1 MRSTFFCA
9 NKDAYKYLIVMNILN
24 KTTSRVKRIFV
35 NPKVEHI
42 KPRKK
47 GSMIGA
53 GVKKL
58 EKEFI
63 THTTLIHHKSAVH
76 TFVLWQKLF
85 LSGLVGI
92 FLTGLALNWLLT
104 LQLVVAILTVIYFID
119 VLFNLFLVLKSLHL
133 PPELDFDDKELT
145 EIKDIDLPIYTI
157 LCPMYKEAKIIPSFL
172 EAISKLDW
180 PKNKL
185 DVQLLLEEDDLDS
198 IHAAKNW
205 GLPSYVRAI
214 IVPHSQPKT
223 KPKACNYGLNIAKG
237 EYLVIYDAED
247 IPDPK
252 QLKKAYLAFQSVDK
266 NVVCLQAKLNYFNP
280 HQNFIT
286 RLFTAEYS
294 LWFDVVLPGL
304 QGINTNIP
312 LGGTS
317 NHFRIDDLK
326 TLEGWDPFNVTEDC
340 DLGVRLFMEGKK
352 TAVINSTTLEEAN
365 SKFKNWLRQRSR
377 WIKGYMQT
385 YLVHMRN
392 PYQLVK
398 KQGIHALFFN
408 LIVGGKIAFMFIN
421 PFLWLATIGYFVLHA
436 QLGAIIES
444 LYPSYIFYMALFSL
458 VFGNFLYMFYYMI
471 GCAKRGHWSVIK
483 YVYLVPFYWIMT
495 SIAAVIALQ
504 QLFFKPHYWEKTVHG
519 LHNSSGIKERWFLRL
534 LGIDF
539 VNNRILTTKY
549 SRQLFNNRR
558 LILSGFGLV
567 GANLVTNALNFAFN
581 LFLGKNLSFENYG
594 IVSLF
599 TSLMFISSIPLSALS
614 STVAHKSALLFGK
627 YSKNASYAYFLSMI
641 SKTVLFAVLGTVLWI
656 VAIPFMK
663 VFFHIDSV
671 MPFFIF
677 TPVWAMGVIHANFN
691 GYLKGT
697 LAFWS
702 VASMIFIESVVKL
715 LLAII
720 LVFTGNEEWVYL
732 SIPVGMLCQVVLIV
746 YLTLKNRPK
755 GETVLLDKKFNF
767 RFYVSAMF
775 SNLYITSFLAIDV
788 ILAKHYLN
796 ANEAGQYALLN
807 LVGKMVYFAGSLL
820 FPFIIPIVSKN
831 AGANKS
837 SREAFIFL
845 FGLTAVLLSGLY
857 LTLGVFGWF
866 FAPLVFG
873 EKTLSIVELLPIYLL
888 AISIFAIS
896 IPSVSYFQARGK
908 FIFTWINLLTVLFE
922 IGAIFIFHSS
932 LNEFVVAMFLAST
945 FNVLLQIFAYL
956 FRAKIEVVFWNL
968 YNIKDLFSWR
978 LRQVVSTTSNSEKLK
993 ILIFN
998 WRDTKHVWGGGAES
1012 YIHEL
1017 AKRWVKEGNG
1027 VTLFCGNDGRSSR
1040 NDLIDGVNII
1050 RRGGFYTVYFWA
1062 FVYYVFKFRGKFD
1075 VVVDSENGLPFF
1087 TPLYVRIPKFLL
1099 IHHIHQEVFRLHLK
1113 FPFKNIAMLLESKLM
1128 PLVYHNQRLITVS
1141 ESSKKEILKMRLSKF
1156 RSIEIINPG
1165 INSSDYQLKKKT
1177 NYVSILYLGRLK
1189 PYKNVDVALR
1199 AFAEIIKIKK
1209 DAIFY
1214 IAGVGDSLN
1223 QLKELAESLGIS
1235 NSVKFLGRVS
1245 DEEKSDLLA
1254 SCWLMIQPSMIEGWG
1269 ITVIEA
1275 NASGTPVVASNV
1287 NGLKDSIVDN
1297 VTGLLVKP
1305 SNYND
1310 LAQKTLILLQNKRM
1324 LEKFSNQAN
1333 KWSKKF
1339 SWDLSARAFLNQLK
1353 MDVAGDD
1360 LSKVDQRDSH
1370 FNKNYASAK

>member
-1 MRSTFFCA
+1 M
-9 NKDAYKYLIVMNILN
+9 KLLN
-24 KTTSRVKRIFV
+24 KMTSKIKGVFV
-35 NPKVEHI
+35 NPTIEHI
-42 KPRKK
+42 NPLKK

-185 DVQLLLEEDDLDS
+185 DVQLLLEEDDIES
-198 IHAAKNW
+198 INVAKNL

-317 NHFRIDDLK
+317 NHFRISDLK
-326 TLEGWDPFNVTEDC
+326 SLEGWDPFNVTEDC

-519 LHNSSGIKERWFLRL
+519 LHLSNQKEKELAVDMSVFIDQVIDKERAEGFPVRII
-534 LGIDF
+534 GII
-539 VNNRILTTKY
+539 VSIIGQRKV
-549 SRQLFNNRR
+549 
-558 LILSGFGLV
+558 ILSGGMLV
-567 GANLVTNALNFAFN
+567 LAGIFSNFVNFFFNAY
-581 LFLGKNLSFENYG
+581 LGRSLSFEEFG
-594 IVSLF
+594 VLSLLG
-599 TSLMFISSIPLSALS
+599 SILFISSIPINALG
-614 STVAHKSALLFGK
+614 STIAHKTAFLFGK
-627 YSKNASYAYFLSMI
+627 HSKSFARSNLAYYLRFSITSAILTTIIWILLIPSLTSYFQLGSSMALI
-641 SKTVLFAVLGTVLWI
+641 L
-656 VAIPFMK
+656 
-663 VFFHIDSV
+663 
-671 MPFFIF
+671 F
-677 TPVWAMGVIHANFN
+677 TPVWSIGLFGSTVGGFID
-691 GYLKGT
+691 GT
-697 LAFWS
+697 LSFG
-702 VASMIFIESVVKL
+702 VAAIALAVEAVTKL
-715 LLAII
+715 GLAILFVWMGLSDYVFLAII
-720 LVFTGNEEWVYL
+720 IGLFVHLITNLIFVLKDKTISDEHISGHFEFKFYL
-732 SIPVGMLCQVVLIV
+732 ASFINGLSKL
-746 YLTLKNRPK
+746 
-755 GETVLLDKKFNF
+755 
-767 RFYVSAMF
+767 
-775 SNLYITSFLAIDV
+775 SFLSLDV
-788 ILAKHYLN
+788 ILAKHYLSPV
-796 ANEAGQYALLN
+796 ESGQYALLS
-807 LVGKMVYFAGSLL
+807 LTGKIVFFAGTL
-820 FPFIIPIVSKN
+820 FAPFMLPIVSKKL
-831 AGANKS
+831 GANQS
-837 SREAFIFL
+837 SVKVFKYIFI
-845 FGLTAVLLSGLY
+845 LTLVPVLLAYIG
-857 LTLGVFGWF
+857 LGVFSQITI
-866 FAPLVFG
+866 PLLFG
-873 EKTLSIVELLPIYLL
+873 EKAKVIIPFASIYLFSIVLFSCLNPVI
-888 AISIFAIS
+888 
-896 IPSVSYFQARGK
+896 SYFQAKRDY
-908 FIFTWINLLTVLFE
+908 
-922 IGAIFIFHSS
+922 IFIYQGMFTSIILYILIHFFHRSLSEFVLIIFIASS
-932 LNEFVVAMFLAST
+932 LNTMFAILLYIFNSQVNSLISNFRDLIDLAFSRFT
-945 FNVLLQIFAYL
+945 RQRTKEKDRLQ
-956 FRAKIEVVFWNL
+956 
-968 YNIKDLFSWR
+968 
-978 LRQVVSTTSNSEKLK
+978 

-998 WRDTKHVWGGGAES
+998 WRDTKHVWGGGAEI
-1012 YIHEL
+1012 YIHEI
-1017 AKRWVKEGNG
+1017 AKNWVQNG
-1027 VTLFCGNDGRSSR
+1027 HRVTVFCGNDNKCER
-1040 NDLIDGVNII
+1040 NEVIDGVQIV
-1050 RRGGFYTVYFWA
+1050 RRGGFFTVYLWA
-1062 FVYYVFKFRGKFD
+1062 FLYYVLRFRGLFD
-1075 VVVDSENGLPFF
+1075 VVIDCENGIPFF
-1087 TPLYVRIPKFLL
+1087 TPLYVRKPKYLL
-1099 IHHIHQEVFRLHLK
+1099 IHHIHQEVFRQHLRW
-1113 FPFKNIAMLLESKLM
+1113 PFNFLAMFLEARLM
-1128 PLVYHNQRLITVS
+1128 PVVYFNQRVITVS
-1141 ESSKKEILKMRLSKF
+1141 ESSKIEILKLKIAKF
-1156 RSIEIINPG
+1156 KSIDVVNPG
-1165 INSSDYQLKKKT
+1165 VNSSDFKT
-1177 NYVSILYLGRLK
+1177 KDKFLNPTIIYVGRLK
-1189 PYKNVDVALR
+1189 PYKNIDIAINAVSLLV
-1199 AFAEIIKIKK
+1199 KK
-1209 DAIFY
+1209 N
-1214 IAGVGDSLN
+1214 LT
-1223 QLKELAESLGIS
+1223 L
-1235 NSVKFLGRVS
+1235 KFLIVGNGEHDIYLKNIVKQKNLTS
-1245 DEEKSDLLA
+1245 TIEFTGFVGEEKKNELLA
-1254 SCWLMIQPSMIEGWG
+1254 KSWLMVQPSMMEGWG
-1269 ITVIEA
+1269 ISVIEA
-1275 NASGTPVVASNV
+1275 NAAGTPVVASNV
-1287 NGLKDSIVDN
+1287 NGLKDSVVDSKTGIL
-1297 VTGLLVKP
+1297 VTVKDAKALASAIEKVILSASLRSRLSRNALAWAKLFEWDIKSSQLINIIY
-1305 SNYND
+1305 SNLFLD
-1310 LAQKTLILLQNKRM
+1310 LQKSK
-1324 LEKFSNQAN
+1324 
-1333 KWSKKF
+1333 SKKVTKEI
-1339 SWDLSARAFLNQLK
+1339 LSLETNE
-1353 MDVAGDD
+1353 
-1360 LSKVDQRDSH
+1360 
-1370 FNKNYASAK
+1370 

>member
-1 MRSTFFCA
+1 MNIA
-9 NKDAYKYLIVMNILN
+9 NKIS
-24 KTTSRVKRIFV
+24 SRFKRIFI

-58 EKEFI
+58 ENEFI
-63 THTTLIHHKSAVH
+63 THTTLMHHKSAVH
-76 TFVLWQKLF
+76 TFILWQKLF
-85 LSGLVGI
+85 LTGLIGI
-92 FLTGLALNWLLT
+92 FLIGLALNWLLT
-104 LQLVVAILTVIYFID
+104 LQIFVAFLTVIYFID

-133 PPELDFDDKELT
+133 PPELDFDDKELAK
-145 EIKDIDLPIYTI
+145 IKEKDLPIYTI
-157 LCPMYKEAKIIPSFL
+157 LCPMYKEAQIIPSFL

-185 DVQLLLEEDDLDS
+185 DVQLLLEEDDFDS

-519 LHNSSGIKERWFLRL
+519 LHLLQENKDVVAESITEINSEKGFVFPTMNRKLLAIK
-534 LGIDF
+534 
-539 VNNRILTTKY
+539 V
-549 SRQLFNNRR
+549 SRNHFMGGF
-558 LILSGFGLV
+558 LILSTALASMVNFVYAAYLGRVLTLEQFALVSFVIGLLSFVGIISSSFGATINHRSGYIAGRYDEASSYAFWNKFRNKSLVISLAVSILWISVSPFLVRYFQVENIVPILLFAPIILTGFAYAADRGFLSSKLRFGRLGVLGLLEPIVKTITVVAIISLGFKEWAYVSVPVSVIAAFVV
-567 GANLVTNALNFAFN
+567 GWFFALGREKENKKSNLTSKVNIN
-581 LFLGKNLSFENYG
+581 LFPKKFFIASL
-594 IVSLF
+594 VSGV
-599 TSLMFISSIPLSALS
+599 
-614 STVAHKSALLFGK
+614 STVI
-627 YSKNASYAYFLSMI
+627 FLS
-641 SKTVLFAVLGTVLWI
+641 L
-656 VAIPFMK
+656 
-663 VFFHIDSV
+663 
-671 MPFFIF
+671 
-677 TPVWAMGVIHANFN
+677 
-691 GYLKGT
+691 
-697 LAFWS
+697 
-702 VASMIFIESVVKL
+702 
-715 LLAII
+715 
-720 LVFTGNEEWVYL
+720 
-732 SIPVGMLCQVVLIV
+732 
-746 YLTLKNRPK
+746 
-755 GETVLLDKKFNF
+755 
-767 RFYVSAMF
+767 
-775 SNLYITSFLAIDV
+775 DV
-788 ILAKHYLN
+788 ILAKHYLPPADAGLYSLVSLIAKMIFFLGSLVTPFIMPLVSRN
-796 ANEAGQYALLN
+796 EGANVDSRKILN
-807 LVGKMVYFAGSLL
+807 LTLL
-820 FPFIIPIVSKN
+820 GTFILGFP
-831 AGANKS
+831 
-837 SREAFIFL
+837 AFLAF
-845 FGLTAVLLSGLY
+845 
-857 LTLGVFGWF
+857 GVFGSITT
-866 FAPLVFG
+866 PILFG
-873 EKTLSIVELLPIYLL
+873 EKAQLTLPYLLPI
-888 AISIFAIS
+888 SFAILLFTLS
-896 IPSVSYFQARGK
+896 RVFSEYYLARK
-908 FIFTWINLLTVLFE
+908 YYSFPVLALVLGF
-922 IGAIFIFHSS
+922 AQ
-932 LNEFVVAMFLAST
+932 L
-945 FNVLLQIFAYL
+945 VLLEIYHDSIWSFVYVICSIWVTYFVATLILHAFSNQVKTIENNITDFTGL
-956 FRAKIEVVFWNL
+956 FGKLRNPKIKTSRT
-968 YNIKDLFSWR
+968 IK
-978 LRQVVSTTSNSEKLK
+978 V
-993 ILIFN
+993 LIFN

-1017 AKRWVKEGNG
+1017 AKRWVKEGNS

-1040 NDLIDGVNII
+1040 NDLIDGVNIV

-1062 FVYYVFKFRGKFD
+1062 FVYYILKFRGKFD

-1087 TPLYVRIPKFLL
+1087 TPIFVRVPKFLL
-1099 IHHIHQEVFRLHLK
+1099 IHHIHQEVFRTQLK

-1128 PLVYHNQRLITVS
+1128 PLVYRNQKVITVS
-1141 ESSKKEILKMRLSKF
+1141 ESSKKEILKMRLAKF
-1156 RSIEIINPG
+1156 SSIEIINPG
-1165 INSSDYQLKKKT
+1165 VTHSDYKKMKKSS
-1177 NYVSILYLGRLK
+1177 YFSLLYLGRLK
-1189 PYKNVDVALR
+1189 PYKNVDVALK
-1199 AFAEIIKIKK
+1199 AFANILKKRK

-1214 IAGVGDSLN
+1214 VAGVG
-1223 QLKELAESLGIS
+1223 ESLKDLQKLATELNIS
-1235 NSVKFLGRVS
+1235 ESVKFLGRVTE
-1245 DEEKSDLLA
+1245 DEKTKLL
-1254 SCWLMIQPSMIEGWG
+1254 SSVWVMVQPSMIEGWG

-1275 NASGTPVVASNV
+1275 NASGTPVVASDV
-1287 NGLKDSIVDN
+1287 NGLKDSISDGK
-1297 VTGLLVKP
+1297 TGLLFKVK
-1305 SNYND
+1305 NVND
-1310 LAQKTLILLQNKRM
+1310 LEEKIYKMIANPKTLKT
-1324 LEKFSNQAN
+1324 FSDNAYA
-1333 KWSKKF
+1333 WSKKF
-1339 SWDLSARAFLNQLK
+1339 SWQLSAERFLTELENLTSK
-1353 MDVAGDD
+1353 NVAI
-1360 LSKVDQRDSH
+1360 
-1370 FNKNYASAK
+1370 NKKLITINEEVSEQYL